1 MICKCLL
8 LGQEANFTTNIVAE
22 NQCLNNRET
31 VFGTRSLA
39 FGVATAELNRSV
51 AFAR

>member
-8 LGQEANFTTNIVAE
+8 LGQEANFTANIVAE

-31 VFGTRSLA
+31 VFGTRNLGFWVGA
-39 FGVATAELNRSV
+39 AEQNRSV
-51 AFAR
+51 AFGR